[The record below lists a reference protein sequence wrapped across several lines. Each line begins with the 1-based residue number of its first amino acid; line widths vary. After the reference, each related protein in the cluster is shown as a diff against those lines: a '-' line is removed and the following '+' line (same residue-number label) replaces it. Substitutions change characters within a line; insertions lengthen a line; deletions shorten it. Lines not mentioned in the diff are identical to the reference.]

1 MKIKKRQGTVFLNS
15 FGVTCQSIVQLLM
28 LHDIIKHAHIVEH
41 DAILILL
48 NIVPLFLSLS
58 FLLDEHTHTLTSQHT
73 PNSFYHTRTHLYAH
87 TSIHVQTLSV
97 YPHTLTH
104 TKPRT
109 STHTHLYTPTHPT
122 HIHIHIHTSHLTFS
136 FSHFL
141 LLLVLISICQSF

>member
-1 MKIKKRQGTVFLNS
+1 MKIKKRHGTVFLNS

-58 FLLDEHTHTLTSQHT
+58 FLLDEHTHTHTHSRASTHKTLSITHALIFTHIHPYMYKHYQSIHT
-73 PNSFYHTRTHLYAH
+73 PSLIPNHA
-87 TSIHVQTLSV
+87 QA
-97 YPHTLTH
+97 
-104 TKPRT
+104 
-109 STHTHLYTPTHPT
+109 HTHLYTPTHPT
-122 HIHIHIHTSHLTFS
+122 HIHIHTSHLTFS